1 MPNILNPTVVVLW
14 EHELRAA
21 AKSLKPFARGG
32 NATPDDAERM
42 LRACFAAIYSPELA
56 DGDCP
61 VTVMAI
67 RETVMV
73 SKTEVVE
80 KHLTPRAGGL
90 T

>member
-1 MPNILNPTVVVLW
+1 MPNILNPTVVILW

-21 AKSLKPFARGG
+21 AKALKPFAGG
-32 NATPDDAERM
+32 KPTADDAEKM

-61 VTVMAI
+61 VTVMAC

-73 SKTEVVE
+73 SKTEV
-80 KHLTPRAGGL
+80 KA
-90 T
+90 